1 MLPSYD
7 PVAPPFGFLMCLS
20 LLSGAGTLLGALL
33 ALHLPLRKTIPYLI
47 GAAAGVMS
55 MVVLLELIPTS
66 VRLGG
71 LVQMVTGNAAGI
83 FLCAAADRRLGPP
96 PVNLGASYQR
106 LGWFLLTG
114 IALHDFPEGIAI
126 GAGGTV
132 TTELGIFIAAA
143 VGIHNIPEGLINAA
157 PLSLGGL
164 SKKEVLRLNTLL
176 SLVTP
181 AGTLAGL
188 ALARFMPLAVPALLS
203 VAAGAMLYIV
213 LKELTPR
220 MMRKKGAV
228 GFVCGALLMAGMLLF
243 AHR

>member
-1 MLPSYD
+1 MLPD
-7 PVAPPFGFLMCLS
+7 NNQVVPPLGFLLGLS
-20 LLSGAGTLLGALL
+20 LLSGVGTLLGALL
-33 ALHLPLRKTIPYLI
+33 ALHLPLRKAIPYLI

-55 MVVLLELIPTS
+55 TVVLLELIPIS
-66 VRLGG
+66 LHLGG
-71 LVQMVTGNAAGI
+71 LIQMITGSAAGI
-83 FLCAAADRRLGPP
+83 FLCVAADMLLGPP

-132 TTELGIFIAAA
+132 TMELGIFLAAA
-143 VGIHNIPEGLINAA
+143 VGIHNVPEGLINAA
-157 PLSLGGL
+157 PLRLGGL
-164 SKKEVLRLNTLL
+164 GKKEVLRLNALL

-181 AGTLAGL
+181 TGTVAGL
-188 ALARFMPLAVPALLS
+188 AVARFIPLLIPALLA

-228 GFVCGALLMAGMLLF
+228 GFVCGTLLMTVLF
-243 AHR
+243 WFVHQ